1 MSKGHHCRS
10 VHLFSLLSGWMIVCV
25 CKSATSGTPQRIMG
39 QSVQRSHGSFKNIWC
54 QTMGFGVYSIRD
66 NFILLFSS
74 EELDV
79 ECVEKKQAQS
89 CHTLVVILCDLS
101 SRERGPAAVG
111 GGGGGERLCRCA
123 DGDRAIYFNHIIQS
137 NLFPSNLT
145 PFSCTSTCLCLHSWQ
160 HPTVSAF
167 VTWLS
172 VLLTSA
178 HLFLSARCLY
188 ALQTLDH
195 AGLHWLGLVLFCL
208 PEVSH
213 IPDVITRLQLA

>member
-25 CKSATSGTPQRIMG
+25 CKSATSGTPQTIMG

-111 GGGGGERLCRCA
+111 GGGVKGFVGVQM
-123 DGDRAIYFNHIIQS
+123 GTGPFISIILFS
-137 NLFPSNLT
+137 LTFSPLTLLPFPAPALVFVFTHDNTPLFPPLWHGCL
-145 PFSCTSTCLCLHSWQ
+145 FS
-160 HPTVSAF
+160 
-167 VTWLS
+167 
-172 VLLTSA
+172 
-178 HLFLSARCLY
+178 
-188 ALQTLDH
+188 
-195 AGLHWLGLVLFCL
+195 
-208 PEVSH
+208 
-213 IPDVITRLQLA
+213 

>member
-1 MSKGHHCRS
+1 MA
-10 VHLFSLLSGWMIVCV
+10 LFLFLTK
-25 CKSATSGTPQRIMG
+25 KSANST
-39 QSVQRSHGSFKNIWC
+39 
-54 QTMGFGVYSIRD
+54 QTAD
-66 NFILLFSS
+66 
-74 EELDV
+74 E
-79 ECVEKKQAQS
+79 KQARDKNL
-89 CHTLVVILCDLS
+89 HKWREVEAYNNS
-101 SRERGPAAVG
+101 SLTGDRSWG